1 MSSNSTLWPNT
12 IHFNEA
18 YMNYR
23 IQWNGWPQICAVLP
37 WIYIL
42 PSFHVICKIF
52 SVYLSANWTRTEPG
66 LNQHVFLVISLSQL
80 TVFIFFLFDWFM
92 VRLPSTGLFTSWCAS
107 IEPNH
112 FLKFIFMMA
121 YYTNYCAMI
130 FPFLMPVVRLVVV
143 SFPRNHFKVR
153 MTQPGGGTFYRISYR
168 QKLTVVS
175 ILINSIL
182 LRVSVPI
189 IWLYPLCFTFF
200 LIPAVGVCRQIS
212 SPYPLGAIHIY
223 YANAAFGLR
232 NSYFYLYNTIAWLTL
247 AILANILLFLKVA
260 KARAQLISFQK
271 SAVSYKAELSITVT
285 TVVMIHFYVINGDFI
300 IIYVLYYGTSS
311 YFSFLVIV
319 KAFANDAETCVVP
332 WIFYLTHPVFKKKAI
347 SGDLVFSTSSF
358 KRRINNS

>member
-12 IHFNEA
+12 IHFNET

-52 SVYLSANWTRTEPG
+52 SVYLSANWTRPEPG

-143 SFPRNHFKVR
+143 SFPRNHFK
-153 MTQPGGGTFYRISYR
+153 
-168 QKLTVVS
+168 
-175 ILINSIL
+175 INSIL
-182 LRVSVPI
+182 LRVSVPV

-271 SAVSYKAELSITVT
+271 SAVSYKAELSITIT
-285 TVVMIHFYVINGDFI
+285 TVVMILFYVINGGFI

-347 SGDLVFSTSSF
+347 SSDLVFSTSSF